1 MRQAHIVRNTRETA
15 IDLTLTLLP
24 PDRSGVLDGSSG
36 IGFLDHMLAA
46 VAVHGHMDLTLRMTG
61 DLLVDD
67 HHSAEDLGIV
77 FGTAF
82 AEAAGDRAHLCRYG
96 TSFVPMDESLSR
108 CCLDISGRPY
118 LVYDAKFDYQYIGE
132 LETAMIKEFF
142 YAFAMRSGVTLHLT
156 NLYGANDHHKA
167 ESLFKAFARAL
178 GEAAQ
183 LRDGDALSTKGTLDV

>member
-1 MRQAHIVRNTRETA
+1 MRQAHIVRNTKETS

-24 PDRSGVLDGSSG
+24 PDRSGTFEGTSG
-36 IGFLDHMLAA
+36 IGFLDHMLSA
-46 VAVHGHMDLTLRMTG
+46 VAVHGHMDLKLSMQG
-61 DLLVDD
+61 DLHVDD

-96 TSFVPMDESLSR
+96 TSFVPMDEALSR

-118 LVYDAKFDYQYIGE
+118 LVFDARFSYQYVGT
-132 LETAMIKEFF
+132 LETAMIREFF
-142 YAFAMRSGVTLHLT
+142 YAFAMKSGVTLHLC
-156 NLYGANDHHKA
+156 NLYGENDHHKA
-167 ESLFKAFARAL
+167 ESLFKAFARAI
-178 GEAAQ
+178 GDAAC